1 MKKALPLLS
10 AFVALAAALAWLA
23 PATQGDEKKPFPPF
37 GKIDRIDPAF
47 DKLIAPDA
55 YLENLADGWDWAEGP
70 IWIKAGGY
78 LLNSDIPKN
87 SIIKWKE
94 GEGKSVFLH
103 RAAASAI
110 ATCSRNP
117 AATA

>member
-23 PATQGDEKKPFPPF
+23 PAMQGDEKKPFPPF

-55 YLENLADGWDWAEGP
+55 YLENLADGWDGP
-70 IWIKAGGY
+70 RGRSGSRPAATCSTPTSPRTASSNGRKARAKASFY
-78 LLNSDIPKN
+78 T
-87 SIIKWKE
+87 
-94 GEGKSVFLH
+94 
-103 RAAASAI
+103 RAAA
-110 ATCSRNP
+110 
-117 AATA
+117 